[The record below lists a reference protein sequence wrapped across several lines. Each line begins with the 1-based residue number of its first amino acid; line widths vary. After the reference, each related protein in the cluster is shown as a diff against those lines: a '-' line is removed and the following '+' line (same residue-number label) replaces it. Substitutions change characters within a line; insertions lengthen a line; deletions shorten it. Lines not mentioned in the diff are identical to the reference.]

1 MNLATATPARILI
14 VEDDADAAHLLESL
28 LRAAGYQLIGSAGN
42 GREAIQLAES
52 TWPDLVIMDIV
63 LPGDLDGI
71 ETAAILAERQDIPVL
86 YLTAYS
92 DEELYARARATSPLA
107 YLSKPYNERE
117 LQRAIDLALDRRA
130 LLRRLKASEAHL
142 AEAQAVAH
150 IGSWHWHMLQ
160 DRVELSDEL
169 LRLLGLAPGAFEPR
183 FDTFLQ
189 MVCAADRPVML
200 AAMETLLRGEE
211 AGEID
216 VRLDDAD
223 APERVLRLLGHAH
236 FDSAGRAYEMVG
248 TARDITAEWLARSEA
263 DAYREQ
269 LEVKVAERTAE
280 LRASN
285 AHLQAEIEN
294 RLRMEEALWS
304 NEQRYRGL
312 IDNLPEPLLVM
323 QDDQVVFANPAL
335 ARLLDQPVST
345 ALLGMP
351 LTDLVHPDSHQAYE
365 ACKQATLSSKAV
377 NTPTVLKLRRAD
389 GGSVE
394 VETLTFAFDYE
405 DRPGVLAVMRDL
417 TTRRAMEQATERFR
431 VALDSS
437 PDAVCLIDPE
447 SMRFIDVN
455 ATACARLGYSREE
468 MLQLGPQD
476 LLPLFNKSMLLE
488 QCAAVCAGK
497 PGAELVQT
505 LHQRKD
511 GGTFP
516 VEIRIRPFESGGQSL
531 IVAVASDISERI
543 RAEAEL
549 RETNARFRQLAE
561 NIDEMFWI
569 RDLVENRF
577 LYISPAYEKLFG
589 KSVDSLYRHPRS
601 FLSSIHPDDRDRVA
615 AAHDSQRTQ
624 PSGLDLE
631 YRVVVEGRIHWM
643 WVRTFPIRDADGNVY
658 RTVGVAKEVTER
670 REAEEQYRAII
681 QASMDGFWMIDSQ
694 GRLLDC
700 NDAACRISGYG
711 REELLGLSV
720 PDLEASETPEQTA
733 EHIRR
738 ISKNGSDRFE
748 TRHRHKNGQVID
760 IDASVYFRATPDGGH
775 FFSFLRDI
783 SERKQAERALIESE
797 ARFSKVFNRSPIGI
811 AITRMSDG
819 HIVDFN
825 PAIRQILGYERG
837 ELLGH
842 TTLELGLWAQPEQRD
857 EALERLRQD
866 GHVHN
871 LELRMRHK
879 CGEISDGLISM
890 EHLDLNGVPHL
901 LSLVV
906 DISDRKRA
914 EQALRNS
921 EEHFRLLFE
930 HAPIGI
936 AMADLDGR
944 LTQANQVYCDMLGY
958 SQAELTNKTFME
970 VTHPDDLTVN
980 QALFNQALEGHLS
993 SYQLTKRYLHRDG
1006 HVLWV
1011 NLTSSLIRD
1020 QSGKPLYSL
1029 GMIENITERINAEQ
1043 QRLIHEAK
1051 QRDALVREVHHRI
1064 KNNLQG
1070 VIGLLR
1076 QDIAT
1081 HPDTR
1086 TPIEAAIAQIN
1097 TIAVVHGLQG
1107 RLPRNELRL
1116 RELLQEV
1123 NGAVAALAMAAHPPR
1138 IEDTLSGDVWLDSNA
1153 AVSIALIL
1161 NEVIHNAL
1169 KHGQHRDGMG
1179 VAITLSGDSRQAA
1192 IRIVNPGGPLPADFD
1207 LASGQGCG
1215 TGLDLIRTLLP
1226 RRGAT
1231 LTIRDGGGHIETK
1244 LLLGPP
1250 LTTEPVL
1257 QA

>member
-1 MNLATATPARILI
+1 MKLATATPARILI
-14 VEDDADAAHLLESL
+14 VEDDADAAHLLESVL
-28 LRAAGYQLIGSAGN
+28 LTAGYQVIGSAGN
-42 GREAIQLAES
+42 GHEAIQLAES
-52 TWPDLVIMDIV
+52 ARPDLVIMDIV

-71 ETAAILAERQDIPVL
+71 ETAAILAERQDIPAL

-92 DEELYARARATSPLA
+92 DDELYERARATSPLA

-117 LQRAIDLALDRRA
+117 LQRAIDLALDRHT

-150 IGSWHWHMLQ
+150 IGSWHWHMLE
-160 DRVELSDEL
+160 DRVEISDEL
-169 LRLLGLAPGAFEPR
+169 LHLLGLAPGTFEPR
-183 FDTFLQ
+183 FDTFLH

-200 AAMETLLRGEE
+200 AAMETLLRGDE

-216 VRLDDAD
+216 VRLACAD

-236 FDSAGRAYEMVG
+236 FDSAGRVYEMVG

-263 DAYREQ
+263 DAYRGQ
-269 LEVKVAERTAE
+269 LEARVAERTAE

-285 AHLQAEIEN
+285 VQLQAEIEN
-294 RLRMEEALWS
+294 RLRMEEALWR

-312 IDNLPEPLLVM
+312 VDNLPEPILVM

-335 ARLLDQPVST
+335 ARLLGLPVNT

-351 LTDLVHPDSHQAYE
+351 LTELVHPDFHQACE
-365 ACKQATLSSKAV
+365 LSKKATLSGKAAI
-377 NTPTVLKLRRAD
+377 TPTVLKLRRA
-389 GGSVE
+389 GGGGVE

-405 DRPGVLAVMRDL
+405 DRPAVLAVMRDL
-417 TTRRAMEQATERFR
+417 TARRAMEQTTERFR
-431 VALDSS
+431 LALDSS

-447 SMRFIDVN
+447 PMRFIDVN

-468 MLQLGPQD
+468 LLRLGPQD
-476 LLPLFNKSMLLE
+476 LLPLFNKTMLRE
-488 QCAAVCAGK
+488 QCAAARAGK

-505 LHQRKD
+505 LHQCKD

-543 RAEAEL
+543 RAETEL
-549 RETNARFRQLAE
+549 RETNARFQQLAE
-561 NIDEMFWI
+561 TIDEAFWI
-569 RDLVENRF
+569 RDLAENRF
-577 LYISPAYEKLFG
+577 LYINPAYEKLFG
-589 KSVDSLYRHPRS
+589 KSVDSLYQHPRS
-601 FLSSIHPDDRDRVA
+601 FLYSVHPEDRDRVA
-615 AAHDSQRTQ
+615 TAHDSQRNQ
-624 PSGLDLE
+624 PSGLDIE
-631 YRVVVEGRIHWM
+631 YRVVVEGRTHWM

-681 QASMDGFWMIDSQ
+681 QASMDGFWMTDAQ

-700 NDAACRISGYG
+700 NDAACHISGYR

-720 PDLEASETPEQTA
+720 ADLEASETPEQIA
-733 EHIRR
+733 KHIHRM
-738 ISKNGSDRFE
+738 IKTGADRFE
-748 TRHRHKNGQVID
+748 TRHRRKNGQVID
-760 IDASVYFRATPDGGH
+760 IDASVYFRATPEGGH

-797 ARFSKVFNRSPIGI
+797 ARFSKVFSSAPIGI
-811 AITRMSDG
+811 ALTRLSDG

-825 PAIRQILGYERG
+825 VAMLNIVGYERD

-842 TTLELGLWAQPEQRD
+842 TTLELGLWVLAEHRSTMLEQ
-857 EALERLRQD
+857 LRHG
-866 GHVHN
+866 GHSYN
-871 LELRMRHK
+871 QETRFRRK
-879 CGEISDGLISM
+879 SGAIGEGLMSM
-890 EHLDLNGVPHL
+890 VPVDLNGEPYL
-901 LSLVV
+901 LTLLL
-906 DISDRKRA
+906 DISERKRD
-914 EQALRNS
+914 EERLRNS
-921 EEHFRLLFE
+921 EMRFRLLFE
-930 HAPIGI
+930 HSQIGI
-936 AMADLDGR
+936 AMADMNGYFL
-944 LTQANQVYCDMLGY
+944 QANQAFCDMLGY
-958 SQAELTNKTFME
+958 SEAELSNMTFME
-970 VTHPDDLTVN
+970 VTHPDDISANLDLFR
-980 QALFNQALEGHLS
+980 QAQEHAIPD
-993 SYQLTKRYLHRDG
+993 YQMVKRYLHRDG

-1011 NLTSSLIRD
+1011 NLTSTVIQD
-1020 QSGKPLYSL
+1020 QSDMPLYSL
-1029 GMIENITERINAEQ
+1029 GMVENITERINAEQ
-1043 QRLIHEAK
+1043 QRLTHEAK

-1070 VIGLLR
+1070 VVGLLR

-1081 HPDTR
+1081 HPDTQ

-1107 RLPRNELRL
+1107 RLPQNELRL
-1116 RELLQEV
+1116 RELLKEAS
-1123 NGAVAALAMAAHPPR
+1123 GAVAALAMVAHPPL

-1161 NEVIHNAL
+1161 NELIHNAL
-1169 KHGQHRDGMG
+1169 KHGQHRDGVG
-1179 VAITLSGDSRQAA
+1179 VAITLNGDSRQAA
-1192 IRIVNPGGPLPADFD
+1192 IRIVNPSGPLPAGFD

-1231 LTIRDGGGHIETK
+1231 LTIRDGGGHIETE